1 MLFMRHY
8 WLETYAGCIFSVD
21 KNCSAKAAALCTEEK
36 ARLSIFVFYRRRR
49 KRKSWKK
56 NMFSF
61 SEIGPYRF
69 FSLGGHHES
78 VGDLHPRFTRLT
90 ADTSKTFA
98 VTSCRGS
105 PSRKPSRFVASQL
118 HLLRLCISVPF
129 LSILHL
135 SGRGENAG
143 ILGMRR
149 CEVCEATQL
158 RGRDC
163 FEIILNEKTKKL
175 MAILKLL
182 R

>member
-1 MLFMRHY
+1 MSFLVFSFKMISKQSLPLNCVASQTSHLLIPSIPAFSPR
-8 WLETYAGCIFSVD
+8 IFSVD

-135 SGRGENAG
+135 SGHPAYVSN
-143 ILGMRR
+143 
-149 CEVCEATQL
+149 Q
-158 RGRDC
+158 
-163 FEIILNEKTKKL
+163 
-175 MAILKLL
+175 
-182 R
+182 